1 MFKLTTVSV
10 LYGYVDCLYS
20 AFAQEGKIVS
30 PQLLRSQREALCDY
44 LANEDAQGIT
54 EYGAIL
60 SFVAI
65 LVALAF
71 GFYNGSLSQA
81 VSKAFSSVVSQL
93 ENMSAAAAN
102 SSWKRFSTVGC
113 QNWHYWPFLSRRCQ
127 RQSFLNRLTV
137 CKIPTKDPLI
147 ISSSAW
153 TLKLGFLLMSG

>member
-1 MFKLTTVSV
+1 M
-10 LYGYVDCLYS
+10 LYGYVDWLYS

-44 LANEDAQGIT
+44 LSNEDAQGIT

-81 VSKAFSSVVSQL
+81 VSKAFSAVVSQL

-102 SSWKRFSTVGC
+102 SS
-113 QNWHYWPFLSRRCQ
+113 
-127 RQSFLNRLTV
+127 
-137 CKIPTKDPLI
+137 
-147 ISSSAW
+147 
-153 TLKLGFLLMSG
+153 